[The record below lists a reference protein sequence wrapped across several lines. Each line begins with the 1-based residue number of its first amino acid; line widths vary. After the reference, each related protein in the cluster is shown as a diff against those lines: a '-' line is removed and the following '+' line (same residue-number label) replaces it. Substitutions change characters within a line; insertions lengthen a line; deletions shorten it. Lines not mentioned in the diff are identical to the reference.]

1 MESPTAPSEWTLSG
15 ALAKR
20 KRGGMRKSTV
30 MVPAGFVNLLRE
42 ALTERLA
49 NAAGAIQDD
58 GHAHPGDGIDPELL
72 KPFRAY
78 CALLERIGCRR
89 TVPAAQV
96 EVNLH
101 AYGWAL
107 ESALREHLDLQ
118 RYLMQVP
125 ATPAGAK
132 QQGRAQRKAKMIEA
146 FLAGLRVEIDL
157 RPSAREHLRAAGVDT
172 TDASA
177 LYEFAARQAAR
188 GEPVVKHVPQA
199 RHMEMLRLRLVEG
212 LTLREVGE
220 RTGVTGSRVQ
230 QLLAVYF
237 GLNGPPPAVKERAY
251 NEHLDWLRAR
261 IDDPTAVEPRKRRRT
276 GR

>member
-1 MESPTAPSEWTLSG
+1 MS
-15 ALAKR
+15 
-20 KRGGMRKSTV
+20 KSTV
-30 MVPAGFVNLLRE
+30 TVPAGFVNLLRE

-58 GHAHPGDGIDPELL
+58 GHSHPGDGIDPELL

-78 CALLERIGCRR
+78 CALLERIGCKR

-132 QQGRAQRKAKMIEA
+132 QRERAQRKAKPIEA

-157 RPSAREHLRAAGVDT
+157 RPPAREHLRAAGVDT
-172 TDASA
+172 TDTSA

-188 GEPVVKHVPQA
+188 GEPVIKHVPKA
-199 RHMEMLRLRLVEG
+199 RHIEMLRLRLVEG
-212 LTLREVGE
+212 FTLREVGE